1 MAWTFFLYILGV
13 KTKTQFKEKMYRFL
27 TYVPDIDSAL
37 NDFWN
42 VNEHKVKFWYK
53 DRQKDDDIIISA
65 SPEFLLKPICERL
78 GIKNLMASKVDKHT
92 GLYDGE
98 NCWGEEK
105 VKRLY
110 EKFPNAKCEEFYSDS
125 LSDTPLAELA
135 DKAMIIRENEL
146 IEFANKCKYDSYSK
160 DKIVKLTADIDVSGS
175 DFKGI
180 SYFAGTFD
188 GGSHIIS
195 GFNVDYKGSD
205 FGFFRYIA
213 ESGFITNLNIS
224 GSINVTGSQENI
236 GGIAGVNKGVIN
248 ESSFSGKVNASTA
261 TGAIAGYNHENAKI
275 VSCTSDAD
283 ILATNQTGGIAGVN
297 DGLISSC
304 TSKSRVNTQELDT
317 TLDIGGVDVGT
328 LNLTQNV
335 IDRNDMGGIAGES
348 TGIISDCVNYGKIGF
363 AHTGYN
369 VGGIAGKQSGKV
381 ITCSNEGEIYGRKDV
396 GGIVGQAEPDIES
409 EYLNDRVDD
418 VQSSIDIINSTLNN
432 MSSSMNNASSDV
444 KSYTENI
451 IDQYKELLDKLQDK
465 LNGNND
471 NDEKIEDFVDDISK
485 DIENSTVADDIHG
498 LADTVDSEIRTIA
511 DSIERISAQIKNIG
525 NTVTETMDV
534 VTSDDNYIE
543 DISSADSA
551 QNSDGV
557 IAKSVNR
564 GAVHGDINA
573 GGIAGTMNVEY
584 DVDPEYDLDI
594 TETTNVRLRSTV
606 SDVVIYCIN
615 YGEVNSKKD
624 CAGGIVGLQELG
636 LVYGSEGYGTVKS
649 ETGNYAGGIAGNS
662 ASAITDSYSLC
673 NVESE
678 DYTGG
683 ICGKGYT
690 MQNCISI
697 PAILG
702 DGEAK
707 GSLAGIIESD
717 GEVSTNIFVNDIYG
731 GIDDINY
738 SGKADSASY
747 EAVMAMENIPDGFH
761 RVTLVFKAD
770 GNVIDTKNIA
780 YNANLGVSELPSI
793 PDKDGFYAQWP
804 ENIVSKPI
812 LQNTVVEAEYHVWIE
827 SVAGDIA
834 SQNDKPLFIAEGKFY
849 DDNKITLSK
858 CDTDNLSGDIEYSYA
873 WKMRGT
879 DVKDKGTKTCHFYI
893 KNTLGSSEVWYRD
906 NADSGWVKADAKEH
920 GSYMTAEI
928 PYEADFAVIHKE
940 SSNMIYYICGG
951 AAACIIVLAVIIIKK
966 RKKRNK

>member
-1 MAWTFFLYILGV
+1 MTMKKYLKKRIIPAGLSLILIIMTV
-13 KTKTQFKEKMYRFL
+13 ISIMPIN
-27 TYVPDIDSAL
+27 VSA
-37 NDFWN
+37 
-42 VNEHKVKFWYK
+42 E
-53 DRQKDDDIIISA
+53 
-65 SPEFLLKPICERL
+65 
-78 GIKNLMASKVDKHT
+78 
-92 GLYDGE
+92 
-98 NCWGEEK
+98 
-105 VKRLY
+105 
-110 EKFPNAKCEEFYSDS
+110 DS
-125 LSDTPLAELA
+125 LNVIEIS
-135 DKAMIIRENEL
+135 RVNEL

-224 GSINVTGSQENI
+224 GSINVTGSQKNI

-444 KSYTENI
+444 KSYIENI
-451 IDQYKELLDKLQDK
+451 IDQYKELLGKLQDK

-498 LADTVDSEIRTIA
+498 VADTVDSEIRTIA

-534 VTSDDNYIE
+534 VTSDDDYIE

-793 PDKDGFYAQWP
+793 PDKDGYYAQWP

-812 LQNTVVEAEYHVWIE
+812 LQNTVVEAEYHVWVE

-893 KNTLGSSEVWYRD
+893 KNTSGSSEVWYRD

>member
-1 MAWTFFLYILGV
+1 MTMKKYLKKRIIPAGLSLILIIMTV
-13 KTKTQFKEKMYRFL
+13 ISIMPIN
-27 TYVPDIDSAL
+27 VSA
-37 NDFWN
+37 
-42 VNEHKVKFWYK
+42 E
-53 DRQKDDDIIISA
+53 
-65 SPEFLLKPICERL
+65 
-78 GIKNLMASKVDKHT
+78 
-92 GLYDGE
+92 
-98 NCWGEEK
+98 
-105 VKRLY
+105 
-110 EKFPNAKCEEFYSDS
+110 DS
-125 LSDTPLAELA
+125 LNVIEIS
-135 DKAMIIRENEL
+135 RVNEL

-498 LADTVDSEIRTIA
+498 VADTVDSEIRTIA

-534 VTSDDNYIE
+534 VTSDDDYIE

-793 PDKDGFYAQWP
+793 PDKDGYYAQWP

>member
-1 MAWTFFLYILGV
+1 MTMKKYLKKRIIPAGLSLILIIMTV
-13 KTKTQFKEKMYRFL
+13 ISIMPIN
-27 TYVPDIDSAL
+27 VSA
-37 NDFWN
+37 
-42 VNEHKVKFWYK
+42 E
-53 DRQKDDDIIISA
+53 
-65 SPEFLLKPICERL
+65 
-78 GIKNLMASKVDKHT
+78 
-92 GLYDGE
+92 
-98 NCWGEEK
+98 
-105 VKRLY
+105 
-110 EKFPNAKCEEFYSDS
+110 DS
-125 LSDTPLAELA
+125 LNVIEIS
-135 DKAMIIRENEL
+135 RVNEL

-498 LADTVDSEIRTIA
+498 VADTVDSEIRTIA

-534 VTSDDNYIE
+534 VTSDDDYIE

-793 PDKDGFYAQWP
+793 PDKDGYYAQWP

-858 CDTDNLSGDIEYSYA
+858 CDTDSLSGDIEYSYA

-893 KNTLGSSEVWYRD
+893 KNTSGSSEVWYRD

>member
-1 MAWTFFLYILGV
+1 MTMKKYLKKRIIPAGLSLILIIMTV
-13 KTKTQFKEKMYRFL
+13 ISIMPINVSAE
-27 TYVPDIDSAL
+27 DSL
-37 NDFWN
+37 NVIEISR
-42 VNEHKVKFWYK
+42 VNEF
-53 DRQKDDDIIISA
+53 
-65 SPEFLLKPICERL
+65 
-78 GIKNLMASKVDKHT
+78 
-92 GLYDGE
+92 
-98 NCWGEEK
+98 
-105 VKRLY
+105 
-110 EKFPNAKCEEFYSDS
+110 
-125 LSDTPLAELA
+125 
-135 DKAMIIRENEL
+135 

-498 LADTVDSEIRTIA
+498 VADTVDSEIRTIA

-534 VTSDDNYIE
+534 VTSDDDYIE

-793 PDKDGFYAQWP
+793 PDKDGYYAQWP

-893 KNTLGSSEVWYRD
+893 KNTSGSSEVWYRD

>member
-1 MAWTFFLYILGV
+1 MTMKKYLKKRIIPAGLSLILIIMTV
-13 KTKTQFKEKMYRFL
+13 ISIMPIN
-27 TYVPDIDSAL
+27 VSA
-37 NDFWN
+37 
-42 VNEHKVKFWYK
+42 E
-53 DRQKDDDIIISA
+53 
-65 SPEFLLKPICERL
+65 
-78 GIKNLMASKVDKHT
+78 
-92 GLYDGE
+92 
-98 NCWGEEK
+98 
-105 VKRLY
+105 
-110 EKFPNAKCEEFYSDS
+110 DS
-125 LSDTPLAELA
+125 LNVIEIS
-135 DKAMIIRENEL
+135 RVNEL

-498 LADTVDSEIRTIA
+498 VADTVDSEIRTIA

-534 VTSDDNYIE
+534 VTSDDDYIE

-697 PAILG
+697 PTILG

-793 PDKDGFYAQWP
+793 PDKDGYYAQWP

-893 KNTLGSSEVWYRD
+893 KNTSGSSEVWYRD

-928 PYEADFAVIHKE
+928 PYEADFVVIHKE

>member
-1 MAWTFFLYILGV
+1 MTMKKYLKKRIIPAGLSLILIIMTV
-13 KTKTQFKEKMYRFL
+13 ISIMPIN
-27 TYVPDIDSAL
+27 VSA
-37 NDFWN
+37 
-42 VNEHKVKFWYK
+42 E
-53 DRQKDDDIIISA
+53 
-65 SPEFLLKPICERL
+65 
-78 GIKNLMASKVDKHT
+78 
-92 GLYDGE
+92 
-98 NCWGEEK
+98 
-105 VKRLY
+105 
-110 EKFPNAKCEEFYSDS
+110 DS
-125 LSDTPLAELA
+125 LNVIEIS
-135 DKAMIIRENEL
+135 RVNEL

-381 ITCSNEGEIYGRKDV
+381 ITCSIEGEIYGRKDV

-451 IDQYKELLDKLQDK
+451 IDQYNELLDKLQDK

-534 VTSDDNYIE
+534 VTSDDDYIE

-793 PDKDGFYAQWP
+793 PDKDGYYAQWP

-893 KNTLGSSEVWYRD
+893 KNTSGSNEVWYRD

>member
-1 MAWTFFLYILGV
+1 MTMKKYLKKRIIPAGLSLILIIMTV
-13 KTKTQFKEKMYRFL
+13 ISIMPIN
-27 TYVPDIDSAL
+27 VSA
-37 NDFWN
+37 
-42 VNEHKVKFWYK
+42 E
-53 DRQKDDDIIISA
+53 
-65 SPEFLLKPICERL
+65 
-78 GIKNLMASKVDKHT
+78 
-92 GLYDGE
+92 
-98 NCWGEEK
+98 
-105 VKRLY
+105 
-110 EKFPNAKCEEFYSDS
+110 DS
-125 LSDTPLAELA
+125 LNVIEIS
-135 DKAMIIRENEL
+135 RVNEL

-304 TSKSRVNTQELDT
+304 TSNSRVNTQELDT

-418 VQSSIDIINSTLNN
+418 VHSSIDIINSTLNN

-498 LADTVDSEIRTIA
+498 VADTVDSEIRTIA

-534 VTSDDNYIE
+534 VTSDDDYIE

-793 PDKDGFYAQWP
+793 PDKDGYYAQWP

-893 KNTLGSSEVWYRD
+893 KNTSGSSEVWYRD

-951 AAACIIVLAVIIIKK
+951 VAACIIVLAVIIIKK

>member
-1 MAWTFFLYILGV
+1 MTMKKYLKKRIIPAGLSLILIIMTV
-13 KTKTQFKEKMYRFL
+13 ISIMPIN
-27 TYVPDIDSAL
+27 VSA
-37 NDFWN
+37 
-42 VNEHKVKFWYK
+42 E
-53 DRQKDDDIIISA
+53 
-65 SPEFLLKPICERL
+65 
-78 GIKNLMASKVDKHT
+78 
-92 GLYDGE
+92 
-98 NCWGEEK
+98 
-105 VKRLY
+105 
-110 EKFPNAKCEEFYSDS
+110 DS
-125 LSDTPLAELA
+125 LNVIEIS
-135 DKAMIIRENEL
+135 RVNEL

-498 LADTVDSEIRTIA
+498 VADTVDSEIRTIA

-534 VTSDDNYIE
+534 VTSDDDYIE

-564 GAVHGDINA
+564 GAMHGDINA

-893 KNTLGSSEVWYRD
+893 KNTSGSSEVWYRD

>member
-1 MAWTFFLYILGV
+1 MTMKKYLKKRIIPAGLSLILIIMTV
-13 KTKTQFKEKMYRFL
+13 ISIMPIN
-27 TYVPDIDSAL
+27 VSA
-37 NDFWN
+37 
-42 VNEHKVKFWYK
+42 E
-53 DRQKDDDIIISA
+53 
-65 SPEFLLKPICERL
+65 
-78 GIKNLMASKVDKHT
+78 
-92 GLYDGE
+92 
-98 NCWGEEK
+98 
-105 VKRLY
+105 
-110 EKFPNAKCEEFYSDS
+110 DS
-125 LSDTPLAELA
+125 LNVIEIS
-135 DKAMIIRENEL
+135 RVNEL

-224 GSINVTGSQENI
+224 GSINVTGSQKNI

-498 LADTVDSEIRTIA
+498 VADTVDSEIRTIA

-534 VTSDDNYIE
+534 VTSDDDYIE

-636 LVYGSEGYGTVKS
+636 LVYGSESYGTVKS

-793 PDKDGFYAQWP
+793 PDKDGYYAQWP

-893 KNTLGSSEVWYRD
+893 KNTSGSSEVWYRD

>member
-1 MAWTFFLYILGV
+1 MTMKKYLKKRIIPAGLSLILIIMTV
-13 KTKTQFKEKMYRFL
+13 ISIMPIN
-27 TYVPDIDSAL
+27 VSA
-37 NDFWN
+37 
-42 VNEHKVKFWYK
+42 E
-53 DRQKDDDIIISA
+53 
-65 SPEFLLKPICERL
+65 
-78 GIKNLMASKVDKHT
+78 
-92 GLYDGE
+92 
-98 NCWGEEK
+98 
-105 VKRLY
+105 
-110 EKFPNAKCEEFYSDS
+110 DS
-125 LSDTPLAELA
+125 LNVIEIS
-135 DKAMIIRENEL
+135 RVNEL

-224 GSINVTGSQENI
+224 GSINVTGSQKNI

-418 VQSSIDIINSTLNN
+418 VQSSIDIINSTLSN

-498 LADTVDSEIRTIA
+498 VADTVDSEIRTIA

-534 VTSDDNYIE
+534 VTSDDDYIE
-543 DISSADSA
+543 DISYADSA

-793 PDKDGFYAQWP
+793 PDKDGYYAQWP

-893 KNTLGSSEVWYRD
+893 KNTSGSSEVWYRD

>member
-1 MAWTFFLYILGV
+1 MTMKKYLKKRIIPAGLSLILIIMTV
-13 KTKTQFKEKMYRFL
+13 ISIMPIN
-27 TYVPDIDSAL
+27 VSA
-37 NDFWN
+37 
-42 VNEHKVKFWYK
+42 E
-53 DRQKDDDIIISA
+53 
-65 SPEFLLKPICERL
+65 
-78 GIKNLMASKVDKHT
+78 
-92 GLYDGE
+92 
-98 NCWGEEK
+98 
-105 VKRLY
+105 
-110 EKFPNAKCEEFYSDS
+110 DS
-125 LSDTPLAELA
+125 LNVIEIS
-135 DKAMIIRENEL
+135 RVNEL

-236 GGIAGVNKGVIN
+236 GGIVGVNKGVIN

-498 LADTVDSEIRTIA
+498 VADTVDSEIRTIA

-534 VTSDDNYIE
+534 VTSDDDYIE

-738 SGKADSASY
+738 GGKADSASY

-893 KNTLGSSEVWYRD
+893 KNTSGSSEVWYRD

-966 RKKRNK
+966 RKKEISNVCQA

>member
-1 MAWTFFLYILGV
+1 MTMKKYLKKRIIPAGLSLILIIMTV
-13 KTKTQFKEKMYRFL
+13 ISIMPIN
-27 TYVPDIDSAL
+27 VSA
-37 NDFWN
+37 
-42 VNEHKVKFWYK
+42 E
-53 DRQKDDDIIISA
+53 
-65 SPEFLLKPICERL
+65 
-78 GIKNLMASKVDKHT
+78 
-92 GLYDGE
+92 
-98 NCWGEEK
+98 
-105 VKRLY
+105 
-110 EKFPNAKCEEFYSDS
+110 DS
-125 LSDTPLAELA
+125 LNVIEIS
-135 DKAMIIRENEL
+135 RVNEL

-224 GSINVTGSQENI
+224 GSINVTGSQKNI

-498 LADTVDSEIRTIA
+498 VADTVDSEIRTIA

-534 VTSDDNYIE
+534 VTSDDDYIE

-793 PDKDGFYAQWP
+793 PDKNGYYAQWP

-893 KNTLGSSEVWYRD
+893 KNTSGSSEVWYRD

>member
-1 MAWTFFLYILGV
+1 MTMKKYLKKRIIPAGLSLILIIMTV
-13 KTKTQFKEKMYRFL
+13 ISIMTIN
-27 TYVPDIDSAL
+27 VSA
-37 NDFWN
+37 
-42 VNEHKVKFWYK
+42 E
-53 DRQKDDDIIISA
+53 
-65 SPEFLLKPICERL
+65 
-78 GIKNLMASKVDKHT
+78 
-92 GLYDGE
+92 
-98 NCWGEEK
+98 
-105 VKRLY
+105 
-110 EKFPNAKCEEFYSDS
+110 DS
-125 LSDTPLAELA
+125 LNVIEIS
-135 DKAMIIRENEL
+135 RVNEL

-396 GGIVGQAEPDIES
+396 GGIVGQTEPDIES

-534 VTSDDNYIE
+534 VTSDDDYIE

-793 PDKDGFYAQWP
+793 PDKDGYYAQWP

-893 KNTLGSSEVWYRD
+893 KNTSGSSEVWYRD

>member
-1 MAWTFFLYILGV
+1 MTMKKYLKKRIIPAGLSLILIIMTV
-13 KTKTQFKEKMYRFL
+13 ISIMPIN
-27 TYVPDIDSAL
+27 VSA
-37 NDFWN
+37 
-42 VNEHKVKFWYK
+42 E
-53 DRQKDDDIIISA
+53 
-65 SPEFLLKPICERL
+65 
-78 GIKNLMASKVDKHT
+78 
-92 GLYDGE
+92 
-98 NCWGEEK
+98 
-105 VKRLY
+105 
-110 EKFPNAKCEEFYSDS
+110 DS
-125 LSDTPLAELA
+125 LNVIEIS
-135 DKAMIIRENEL
+135 RVNEL

-498 LADTVDSEIRTIA
+498 VADTVDSEIRTIA

-534 VTSDDNYIE
+534 VTSDDDYIE

-557 IAKSVNR
+557 IANSVNR

-793 PDKDGFYAQWP
+793 PDKDGYYAQWP

-893 KNTLGSSEVWYRD
+893 KNTSGSSEVWYRD

>member
-1 MAWTFFLYILGV
+1 MKKYLKKRIIPAGLSLILIIMTV
-13 KTKTQFKEKMYRFL
+13 ISIMPIN
-27 TYVPDIDSAL
+27 VSA
-37 NDFWN
+37 
-42 VNEHKVKFWYK
+42 E
-53 DRQKDDDIIISA
+53 
-65 SPEFLLKPICERL
+65 
-78 GIKNLMASKVDKHT
+78 
-92 GLYDGE
+92 
-98 NCWGEEK
+98 
-105 VKRLY
+105 
-110 EKFPNAKCEEFYSDS
+110 DS
-125 LSDTPLAELA
+125 LNVIEIS
-135 DKAMIIRENEL
+135 RVNEL

-224 GSINVTGSQENI
+224 GSINVTGSQKNI

-498 LADTVDSEIRTIA
+498 VADTVDSEIRTIA

-534 VTSDDNYIE
+534 VTSDDDYIE

-793 PDKDGFYAQWP
+793 PDKDGYYAQWP

-893 KNTLGSSEVWYRD
+893 KNTSGSSEVWYRD

-966 RKKRNK
+966 RKKRNN

>member
-1 MAWTFFLYILGV
+1 MTMKKYLKKRIIPAGLSLILIIMTV
-13 KTKTQFKEKMYRFL
+13 ISIMPIN
-27 TYVPDIDSAL
+27 VSA
-37 NDFWN
+37 
-42 VNEHKVKFWYK
+42 E
-53 DRQKDDDIIISA
+53 
-65 SPEFLLKPICERL
+65 
-78 GIKNLMASKVDKHT
+78 
-92 GLYDGE
+92 
-98 NCWGEEK
+98 
-105 VKRLY
+105 
-110 EKFPNAKCEEFYSDS
+110 DS
-125 LSDTPLAELA
+125 LNVIEIS
-135 DKAMIIRENEL
+135 RVNEL

-224 GSINVTGSQENI
+224 GSINVTGSQKNI

-498 LADTVDSEIRTIA
+498 VADTVDSEIRTIA

-534 VTSDDNYIE
+534 VTSDDDYIE

-793 PDKDGFYAQWP
+793 PDKDGYYAQWS

-893 KNTLGSSEVWYRD
+893 KNTSGSSEVWYRD

>member
-1 MAWTFFLYILGV
+1 MTMKKYLKKRIIPAGLSLILIIMTV
-13 KTKTQFKEKMYRFL
+13 ISIMPIN
-27 TYVPDIDSAL
+27 VSA
-37 NDFWN
+37 
-42 VNEHKVKFWYK
+42 E
-53 DRQKDDDIIISA
+53 
-65 SPEFLLKPICERL
+65 
-78 GIKNLMASKVDKHT
+78 
-92 GLYDGE
+92 
-98 NCWGEEK
+98 
-105 VKRLY
+105 
-110 EKFPNAKCEEFYSDS
+110 DS
-125 LSDTPLAELA
+125 LNVIEIS
-135 DKAMIIRENEL
+135 RVNEL

-224 GSINVTGSQENI
+224 GSINVTGSQKNI

-328 LNLTQNV
+328 FNLTQNV

-498 LADTVDSEIRTIA
+498 VADTVDSEIRTIA

-534 VTSDDNYIE
+534 VTSDDDYIE

-793 PDKDGFYAQWP
+793 PDKDGYYAQWP

-893 KNTLGSSEVWYRD
+893 KNTSGSSEVWYRD

>member
-1 MAWTFFLYILGV
+1 MTMKKYLKKRIIPAGLSLILIIMTV
-13 KTKTQFKEKMYRFL
+13 ISIMPIN
-27 TYVPDIDSAL
+27 VSA
-37 NDFWN
+37 
-42 VNEHKVKFWYK
+42 E
-53 DRQKDDDIIISA
+53 
-65 SPEFLLKPICERL
+65 
-78 GIKNLMASKVDKHT
+78 
-92 GLYDGE
+92 
-98 NCWGEEK
+98 
-105 VKRLY
+105 
-110 EKFPNAKCEEFYSDS
+110 DS
-125 LSDTPLAELA
+125 LNVIEIS
-135 DKAMIIRENEL
+135 RVNEL

-236 GGIAGVNKGVIN
+236 GGIVGVNKGVIN

-297 DGLISSC
+297 DGLISGC

-498 LADTVDSEIRTIA
+498 VADTVDSEIRTIA

-534 VTSDDNYIE
+534 VTSDDDYIE

-793 PDKDGFYAQWP
+793 PDKDGYYAQWP

-893 KNTLGSSEVWYRD
+893 KNTSGSSEVWYRD

>member
-1 MAWTFFLYILGV
+1 MTMKKYLKKRIIPAGFSLILIIMTV
-13 KTKTQFKEKMYRFL
+13 ISIMPIN
-27 TYVPDIDSAL
+27 VSA
-37 NDFWN
+37 
-42 VNEHKVKFWYK
+42 E
-53 DRQKDDDIIISA
+53 
-65 SPEFLLKPICERL
+65 
-78 GIKNLMASKVDKHT
+78 
-92 GLYDGE
+92 
-98 NCWGEEK
+98 
-105 VKRLY
+105 
-110 EKFPNAKCEEFYSDS
+110 DS
-125 LSDTPLAELA
+125 LNVIEIS
-135 DKAMIIRENEL
+135 RVNEL

-498 LADTVDSEIRTIA
+498 VADTVDSEIRTIA

-534 VTSDDNYIE
+534 VTSDDDYIE

-793 PDKDGFYAQWP
+793 PDKDVFYAQWP

-893 KNTLGSSEVWYRD
+893 KNTSGSSEVWYRD

>member
-1 MAWTFFLYILGV
+1 MTMKKYLKKRIIPAGLSLILIIMTV
-13 KTKTQFKEKMYRFL
+13 ISIMPINVSAE
-27 TYVPDIDSAL
+27 DS
-37 NDFWN
+37 FN
-42 VNEHKVKFWYK
+42 VIE
-53 DRQKDDDIIISA
+53 IS
-65 SPEFLLKPICERL
+65 R
-78 GIKNLMASKVDKHT
+78 V
-92 GLYDGE
+92 
-98 NCWGEEK
+98 
-105 VKRLY
+105 
-110 EKFPNAKCEEFYSDS
+110 
-125 LSDTPLAELA
+125 
-135 DKAMIIRENEL
+135 NEL

-224 GSINVTGSQENI
+224 GSINVTGSQKNI

-261 TGAIAGYNHENAKI
+261 TGAIAGYKHENAKI

-396 GGIVGQAEPDIES
+396 GGIVGQAEPDVES

-451 IDQYKELLDKLQDK
+451 IDQYKELLGKLQDK

-498 LADTVDSEIRTIA
+498 VADTVDSEIRTIA

-534 VTSDDNYIE
+534 VTSDDDYIE

-793 PDKDGFYAQWP
+793 PDKDGYYAQWP

-893 KNTLGSSEVWYRD
+893 KNTSGSSEVWYRD

>member
-1 MAWTFFLYILGV
+1 MTMKKYLKKRIIPAGLSLILIIMTV
-13 KTKTQFKEKMYRFL
+13 ISIMPIN
-27 TYVPDIDSAL
+27 VSA
-37 NDFWN
+37 
-42 VNEHKVKFWYK
+42 E
-53 DRQKDDDIIISA
+53 
-65 SPEFLLKPICERL
+65 
-78 GIKNLMASKVDKHT
+78 
-92 GLYDGE
+92 
-98 NCWGEEK
+98 
-105 VKRLY
+105 
-110 EKFPNAKCEEFYSDS
+110 DS
-125 LSDTPLAELA
+125 LNVIEIS
-135 DKAMIIRENEL
+135 RVNEL

-236 GGIAGVNKGVIN
+236 GGIAGINKGVIN

-498 LADTVDSEIRTIA
+498 VADTVDSEIRTIA

-534 VTSDDNYIE
+534 VTSDDDYIE

-793 PDKDGFYAQWP
+793 PDKDGYYAQWP

-893 KNTLGSSEVWYRD
+893 KNTSGSSEVWYRD

>member
-1 MAWTFFLYILGV
+1 MTMKKYLKKRIIPAGLSLILIIMTV
-13 KTKTQFKEKMYRFL
+13 ISIM
-27 TYVPDIDSAL
+27 PI
-37 NDFWN
+37 
-42 VNEHKVKFWYK
+42 KVS
-53 DRQKDDDIIISA
+53 D
-65 SPEFLLKPICERL
+65 E
-78 GIKNLMASKVDKHT
+78 
-92 GLYDGE
+92 
-98 NCWGEEK
+98 
-105 VKRLY
+105 
-110 EKFPNAKCEEFYSDS
+110 DS
-125 LSDTPLAELA
+125 LNVIEIS
-135 DKAMIIRENEL
+135 RVNEL

-381 ITCSNEGEIYGRKDV
+381 ITCSNGGEIYGRKDV

-498 LADTVDSEIRTIA
+498 VADTVDSEIRTIA

-534 VTSDDNYIE
+534 VTSDDDYIE

-793 PDKDGFYAQWP
+793 PDKDGYYAQWP

-893 KNTLGSSEVWYRD
+893 KNTSGSSEVWYRD
-906 NADSGWVKADAKEH
+906 NADSGWVKADAKEY

>member
-1 MAWTFFLYILGV
+1 MTMKKYLKKRIIPAGLSLILIIMTV
-13 KTKTQFKEKMYRFL
+13 ISIMPIN
-27 TYVPDIDSAL
+27 VSA
-37 NDFWN
+37 
-42 VNEHKVKFWYK
+42 E
-53 DRQKDDDIIISA
+53 
-65 SPEFLLKPICERL
+65 
-78 GIKNLMASKVDKHT
+78 
-92 GLYDGE
+92 
-98 NCWGEEK
+98 
-105 VKRLY
+105 
-110 EKFPNAKCEEFYSDS
+110 DS
-125 LSDTPLAELA
+125 LNVIEIS
-135 DKAMIIRENEL
+135 RVNEL

-297 DGLISSC
+297 DGLISGC

-543 DISSADSA
+543 DISSAGSA

-780 YNANLGVSELPSI
+780 YNANLGVSELPAI
-793 PDKDGFYAQWP
+793 PDKDGYYAQWP

-893 KNTLGSSEVWYRD
+893 KNTSGSSEVWYRD

>member
-1 MAWTFFLYILGV
+1 MIMKKYLKKRIIPAGLSLILIIMTV
-13 KTKTQFKEKMYRFL
+13 ISIMPIN
-27 TYVPDIDSAL
+27 VSA
-37 NDFWN
+37 
-42 VNEHKVKFWYK
+42 E
-53 DRQKDDDIIISA
+53 
-65 SPEFLLKPICERL
+65 
-78 GIKNLMASKVDKHT
+78 
-92 GLYDGE
+92 
-98 NCWGEEK
+98 
-105 VKRLY
+105 
-110 EKFPNAKCEEFYSDS
+110 DS
-125 LSDTPLAELA
+125 LNVIEIS
-135 DKAMIIRENEL
+135 RVNEL

-451 IDQYKELLDKLQDK
+451 IDQYNELLDKLQDK

-893 KNTLGSSEVWYRD
+893 KNTSGSSEVWYRD

-940 SSNMIYYICGG
+940 SSNIIYYICGG

>member
-1 MAWTFFLYILGV
+1 MTMKKYLKKRIIPAGLSLILIIMTV
-13 KTKTQFKEKMYRFL
+13 ISIMPIN
-27 TYVPDIDSAL
+27 VSA
-37 NDFWN
+37 
-42 VNEHKVKFWYK
+42 E
-53 DRQKDDDIIISA
+53 
-65 SPEFLLKPICERL
+65 
-78 GIKNLMASKVDKHT
+78 
-92 GLYDGE
+92 
-98 NCWGEEK
+98 
-105 VKRLY
+105 
-110 EKFPNAKCEEFYSDS
+110 DS
-125 LSDTPLAELA
+125 LNVIEIS
-135 DKAMIIRENEL
+135 RVNEL

-498 LADTVDSEIRTIA
+498 VADTVDSEIRTIA

-534 VTSDDNYIE
+534 VTSDDDYIE

-780 YNANLGVSELPSI
+780 YNANLGISELPSI

-893 KNTLGSSEVWYRD
+893 KNTSGSSEVWYRD

-940 SSNMIYYICGG
+940 SSNIIYYICGG

>member
-1 MAWTFFLYILGV
+1 MTMKKYLKKRIIPAGLSLILIIMTV
-13 KTKTQFKEKMYRFL
+13 ISIMPIN
-27 TYVPDIDSAL
+27 VSA
-37 NDFWN
+37 
-42 VNEHKVKFWYK
+42 E
-53 DRQKDDDIIISA
+53 
-65 SPEFLLKPICERL
+65 
-78 GIKNLMASKVDKHT
+78 
-92 GLYDGE
+92 
-98 NCWGEEK
+98 
-105 VKRLY
+105 
-110 EKFPNAKCEEFYSDS
+110 DS
-125 LSDTPLAELA
+125 LNVIEIS
-135 DKAMIIRENEL
+135 RVNEL

-224 GSINVTGSQENI
+224 GSINVTGSQKNI

-498 LADTVDSEIRTIA
+498 VADTVDSEIRTIA

-534 VTSDDNYIE
+534 VTSDDDYIE

-780 YNANLGVSELPSI
+780 YNTNLGVSELPSI
-793 PDKDGFYAQWP
+793 PDKDGYYAQWP

-893 KNTLGSSEVWYRD
+893 KNTSGSSEVWYRD

>member
-1 MAWTFFLYILGV
+1 MTMKKYLKKRIIPAGLSLILIIMTV
-13 KTKTQFKEKMYRFL
+13 ISIMPIN
-27 TYVPDIDSAL
+27 VSA
-37 NDFWN
+37 
-42 VNEHKVKFWYK
+42 E
-53 DRQKDDDIIISA
+53 
-65 SPEFLLKPICERL
+65 
-78 GIKNLMASKVDKHT
+78 
-92 GLYDGE
+92 
-98 NCWGEEK
+98 
-105 VKRLY
+105 
-110 EKFPNAKCEEFYSDS
+110 DS
-125 LSDTPLAELA
+125 LNVIEIS
-135 DKAMIIRENEL
+135 RVNEL

-498 LADTVDSEIRTIA
+498 VADTVDSEIRTIA

-534 VTSDDNYIE
+534 VTSDDDYIE

-690 MQNCISI
+690 MQDCISI

-793 PDKDGFYAQWP
+793 PDKDGYYAQWP

-893 KNTLGSSEVWYRD
+893 KNTSGSSEVWYRD

>member
-1 MAWTFFLYILGV
+1 MTMKKYLKKRIIPAGLSLILIIMTV
-13 KTKTQFKEKMYRFL
+13 ISIMPIN
-27 TYVPDIDSAL
+27 VSA
-37 NDFWN
+37 
-42 VNEHKVKFWYK
+42 E
-53 DRQKDDDIIISA
+53 
-65 SPEFLLKPICERL
+65 
-78 GIKNLMASKVDKHT
+78 
-92 GLYDGE
+92 
-98 NCWGEEK
+98 
-105 VKRLY
+105 
-110 EKFPNAKCEEFYSDS
+110 DS
-125 LSDTPLAELA
+125 LNVIEIS
-135 DKAMIIRENEL
+135 RVNEL

-275 VSCTSDAD
+275 VRCTSDAD

>member
-1 MAWTFFLYILGV
+1 MTMKKYLKKRIIPAGLSLILV
-13 KTKTQFKEKMYRFL
+13 IMTVISIMPIN
-27 TYVPDIDSAL
+27 VSA
-37 NDFWN
+37 
-42 VNEHKVKFWYK
+42 E
-53 DRQKDDDIIISA
+53 
-65 SPEFLLKPICERL
+65 
-78 GIKNLMASKVDKHT
+78 
-92 GLYDGE
+92 
-98 NCWGEEK
+98 
-105 VKRLY
+105 
-110 EKFPNAKCEEFYSDS
+110 DS
-125 LSDTPLAELA
+125 LNVIEIS
-135 DKAMIIRENEL
+135 RVNEL

-224 GSINVTGSQENI
+224 GSINVTGSQKNI

-498 LADTVDSEIRTIA
+498 VADTVDSEIRTIA

-534 VTSDDNYIE
+534 VTSDDDYIE

-697 PAILG
+697 PTILG

-793 PDKDGFYAQWP
+793 PDKDGYYAQWP

-893 KNTLGSSEVWYRD
+893 KNTSGSSEVWYRD

>member
-1 MAWTFFLYILGV
+1 MPINV
-13 KTKTQFKEKMYRFL
+13 
-27 TYVPDIDSAL
+27 SA
-37 NDFWN
+37 
-42 VNEHKVKFWYK
+42 E
-53 DRQKDDDIIISA
+53 
-65 SPEFLLKPICERL
+65 
-78 GIKNLMASKVDKHT
+78 
-92 GLYDGE
+92 
-98 NCWGEEK
+98 
-105 VKRLY
+105 
-110 EKFPNAKCEEFYSDS
+110 DS
-125 LSDTPLAELA
+125 LNVIEIS
-135 DKAMIIRENEL
+135 RVNEL

-188 GGSHIIS
+188 GGFHIIS

-498 LADTVDSEIRTIA
+498 VADTVDSEIRTIA

-534 VTSDDNYIE
+534 VTSDDDYIE

-793 PDKDGFYAQWP
+793 PDKDGYYAQWP

-893 KNTLGSSEVWYRD
+893 KNTSGSSEVWYRD

>member
-1 MAWTFFLYILGV
+1 MTMKKYLKKRIIPAGLSLILIIMTV
-13 KTKTQFKEKMYRFL
+13 ISIMPIN
-27 TYVPDIDSAL
+27 VSA
-37 NDFWN
+37 
-42 VNEHKVKFWYK
+42 E
-53 DRQKDDDIIISA
+53 
-65 SPEFLLKPICERL
+65 
-78 GIKNLMASKVDKHT
+78 
-92 GLYDGE
+92 
-98 NCWGEEK
+98 
-105 VKRLY
+105 
-110 EKFPNAKCEEFYSDS
+110 DS
-125 LSDTPLAELA
+125 LNVIEIS
-135 DKAMIIRENEL
+135 RVNEL

-224 GSINVTGSQENI
+224 GSINVTGSQKNI

-304 TSKSRVNTQELDT
+304 TSKSRVNMQELDT

-498 LADTVDSEIRTIA
+498 VADTVDSEIRTIA

-534 VTSDDNYIE
+534 VTSDDDYIE

-636 LVYGSEGYGTVKS
+636 LVYGSEGYGTAKS

-793 PDKDGFYAQWP
+793 PDKDGYYAQWP

-893 KNTLGSSEVWYRD
+893 KNTSGSSEVWYRD

>member
-1 MAWTFFLYILGV
+1 MTMKKYLKKRIIPAGLSLILIIMTV
-13 KTKTQFKEKMYRFL
+13 ISIMPIN
-27 TYVPDIDSAL
+27 VSA
-37 NDFWN
+37 
-42 VNEHKVKFWYK
+42 E
-53 DRQKDDDIIISA
+53 
-65 SPEFLLKPICERL
+65 
-78 GIKNLMASKVDKHT
+78 
-92 GLYDGE
+92 
-98 NCWGEEK
+98 
-105 VKRLY
+105 
-110 EKFPNAKCEEFYSDS
+110 DS
-125 LSDTPLAELA
+125 LNVIEIS
-135 DKAMIIRENEL
+135 RVNEL

-224 GSINVTGSQENI
+224 GSINVTGSQKNI

-304 TSKSRVNTQELDT
+304 TSKSRINTQELDT

-498 LADTVDSEIRTIA
+498 VADTVDSEIRTIA

-534 VTSDDNYIE
+534 VTSDDDYIE
-543 DISSADSA
+543 DISYADSA

-793 PDKDGFYAQWP
+793 PDKDGYYAQWP

-893 KNTLGSSEVWYRD
+893 KNTSGSSEVWYRD

>member
-1 MAWTFFLYILGV
+1 MKKYLKKRIIPAGLSLILIIMTV
-13 KTKTQFKEKMYRFL
+13 ISIMPIN
-27 TYVPDIDSAL
+27 VSA
-37 NDFWN
+37 
-42 VNEHKVKFWYK
+42 E
-53 DRQKDDDIIISA
+53 
-65 SPEFLLKPICERL
+65 
-78 GIKNLMASKVDKHT
+78 
-92 GLYDGE
+92 
-98 NCWGEEK
+98 
-105 VKRLY
+105 
-110 EKFPNAKCEEFYSDS
+110 DS
-125 LSDTPLAELA
+125 LNVIEIS
-135 DKAMIIRENEL
+135 RVNEL

-224 GSINVTGSQENI
+224 GSINITGSQKNI

-498 LADTVDSEIRTIA
+498 VADTVDSEIRTIA

-534 VTSDDNYIE
+534 VTSDDDYIE

-793 PDKDGFYAQWP
+793 PDKDGYYAQWP

-893 KNTLGSSEVWYRD
+893 KNTSGSSEVWYRD

>member
-1 MAWTFFLYILGV
+1 MTMKKYLKKRIIPAGLSLILIIMTV
-13 KTKTQFKEKMYRFL
+13 ISIMPIN
-27 TYVPDIDSAL
+27 VSA
-37 NDFWN
+37 
-42 VNEHKVKFWYK
+42 E
-53 DRQKDDDIIISA
+53 
-65 SPEFLLKPICERL
+65 
-78 GIKNLMASKVDKHT
+78 
-92 GLYDGE
+92 
-98 NCWGEEK
+98 
-105 VKRLY
+105 
-110 EKFPNAKCEEFYSDS
+110 DS
-125 LSDTPLAELA
+125 LNVIEIS
-135 DKAMIIRENEL
+135 RVNEL

-180 SYFAGTFD
+180 SYFAGIFD

-304 TSKSRVNTQELDT
+304 ASKSRVNTQELDT

-893 KNTLGSSEVWYRD
+893 KNTSGSSEVWYRD

>member
-1 MAWTFFLYILGV
+1 MTMKKYLKKRIIPAGLSLILIIMTV
-13 KTKTQFKEKMYRFL
+13 ISIMPIN
-27 TYVPDIDSAL
+27 VSA
-37 NDFWN
+37 
-42 VNEHKVKFWYK
+42 E
-53 DRQKDDDIIISA
+53 
-65 SPEFLLKPICERL
+65 
-78 GIKNLMASKVDKHT
+78 
-92 GLYDGE
+92 
-98 NCWGEEK
+98 
-105 VKRLY
+105 
-110 EKFPNAKCEEFYSDS
+110 DS
-125 LSDTPLAELA
+125 LNVIEIS
-135 DKAMIIRENEL
+135 RVNEL

-224 GSINVTGSQENI
+224 GSINVTGSQKNI

-498 LADTVDSEIRTIA
+498 VADTVDSEIRTIA

-534 VTSDDNYIE
+534 VTSDDDYIE
-543 DISSADSA
+543 DISYADSA

-738 SGKADSASY
+738 SDKADSASY

-793 PDKDGFYAQWP
+793 PDKDGYYAQWP

-893 KNTLGSSEVWYRD
+893 KNTSGSSEVWYRD

>member
-1 MAWTFFLYILGV
+1 MTMKKYLKKRIIPAGLSLILIIMTV
-13 KTKTQFKEKMYRFL
+13 ISIMPIN
-27 TYVPDIDSAL
+27 VSA
-37 NDFWN
+37 
-42 VNEHKVKFWYK
+42 E
-53 DRQKDDDIIISA
+53 
-65 SPEFLLKPICERL
+65 
-78 GIKNLMASKVDKHT
+78 
-92 GLYDGE
+92 
-98 NCWGEEK
+98 
-105 VKRLY
+105 
-110 EKFPNAKCEEFYSDS
+110 DS
-125 LSDTPLAELA
+125 LNVIEIS
-135 DKAMIIRENEL
+135 RVNEL

-534 VTSDDNYIE
+534 VTSDDDYIE

-893 KNTLGSSEVWYRD
+893 KNTSGSSEVWYRD

>member
-1 MAWTFFLYILGV
+1 MTMKKYLKKRIIPAGLSLILIIMTV
-13 KTKTQFKEKMYRFL
+13 ISIMPIN
-27 TYVPDIDSAL
+27 VSA
-37 NDFWN
+37 
-42 VNEHKVKFWYK
+42 E
-53 DRQKDDDIIISA
+53 
-65 SPEFLLKPICERL
+65 
-78 GIKNLMASKVDKHT
+78 
-92 GLYDGE
+92 
-98 NCWGEEK
+98 
-105 VKRLY
+105 
-110 EKFPNAKCEEFYSDS
+110 DS
-125 LSDTPLAELA
+125 LNVIEIS
-135 DKAMIIRENEL
+135 RVNEL

-534 VTSDDNYIE
+534 VTSDDDYIE

-793 PDKDGFYAQWP
+793 PDKDGYYAQWP

-893 KNTLGSSEVWYRD
+893 KNSSGSSEVWYRD

-966 RKKRNK
+966 SKKRNK

>member
-1 MAWTFFLYILGV
+1 MTMKKYLKKRIIPAGLSLILIIMTV
-13 KTKTQFKEKMYRFL
+13 ISIMPIN
-27 TYVPDIDSAL
+27 VSA
-37 NDFWN
+37 
-42 VNEHKVKFWYK
+42 E
-53 DRQKDDDIIISA
+53 
-65 SPEFLLKPICERL
+65 
-78 GIKNLMASKVDKHT
+78 
-92 GLYDGE
+92 
-98 NCWGEEK
+98 
-105 VKRLY
+105 
-110 EKFPNAKCEEFYSDS
+110 DS
-125 LSDTPLAELA
+125 LNVIEIS
-135 DKAMIIRENEL
+135 RVNEL

-224 GSINVTGSQENI
+224 GSINVTGSQKNI

-451 IDQYKELLDKLQDK
+451 IDQYKELLDKSQDK

-498 LADTVDSEIRTIA
+498 VADTVDSEIRTIA

-534 VTSDDNYIE
+534 VTSDDDYIE

-793 PDKDGFYAQWP
+793 PDKDGYYAQWP

-893 KNTLGSSEVWYRD
+893 KNTSGSSEVWYRD

>member
-1 MAWTFFLYILGV
+1 MTMKKYLKKRIIPAGLSLILIIMTV
-13 KTKTQFKEKMYRFL
+13 ISIMPIN
-27 TYVPDIDSAL
+27 VSA
-37 NDFWN
+37 
-42 VNEHKVKFWYK
+42 E
-53 DRQKDDDIIISA
+53 
-65 SPEFLLKPICERL
+65 
-78 GIKNLMASKVDKHT
+78 
-92 GLYDGE
+92 
-98 NCWGEEK
+98 
-105 VKRLY
+105 
-110 EKFPNAKCEEFYSDS
+110 DS
-125 LSDTPLAELA
+125 LNVIEIS
-135 DKAMIIRENEL
+135 RVNEL

-498 LADTVDSEIRTIA
+498 VADTVDSEIRTIA

-534 VTSDDNYIE
+534 VTSDDDYIE

-738 SGKADSASY
+738 GGKADSASY

-893 KNTLGSSEVWYRD
+893 KNTSGSSEVWYRD

>member
-1 MAWTFFLYILGV
+1 MKKYLKKRIIPAGLSLILIIMTV
-13 KTKTQFKEKMYRFL
+13 ISIMPIN
-27 TYVPDIDSAL
+27 VSA
-37 NDFWN
+37 
-42 VNEHKVKFWYK
+42 E
-53 DRQKDDDIIISA
+53 
-65 SPEFLLKPICERL
+65 
-78 GIKNLMASKVDKHT
+78 
-92 GLYDGE
+92 
-98 NCWGEEK
+98 
-105 VKRLY
+105 
-110 EKFPNAKCEEFYSDS
+110 DS
-125 LSDTPLAELA
+125 LNVIEIS
-135 DKAMIIRENEL
+135 RVNEL

-304 TSKSRVNTQELDT
+304 TSNSRVNTQELDT

-498 LADTVDSEIRTIA
+498 VADTVDSEIRTIA

-534 VTSDDNYIE
+534 VTSDDDYIE

-793 PDKDGFYAQWP
+793 PDKDGYYAQWP

-893 KNTLGSSEVWYRD
+893 KNTSGSSEVWYRD